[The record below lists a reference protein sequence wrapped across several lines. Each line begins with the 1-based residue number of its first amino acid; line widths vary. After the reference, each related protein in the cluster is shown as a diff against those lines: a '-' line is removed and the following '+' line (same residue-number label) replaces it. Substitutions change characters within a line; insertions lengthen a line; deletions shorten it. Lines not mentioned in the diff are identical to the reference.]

1 MLLCPLIGAALV
13 VALLCPCG
21 RAVSCRPCCR
31 LALAFCGALSGG
43 SSLSLSIVGPSVPAI
58 GCGRVGVGFSVCRSV
73 GCLSTGCWI
82 GSFCRPVVGP
92 SVGYGIGSSCL
103 SLGCGIG
110 LVSLIGCPSLGLS
123 THCGSGSFGLWIGSS
138 LVGPSICFVV
148 GYFVRSGLGVS
159 SVLGRPVGVCS
170 SRRRCTV
177 VACLA
182 CLSLSAVFGLVA
194 VGSKRRLRRP
204 CALLVLL
211 RSCRLAPR

>member
-1 MLLCPLIGAALV
+1 M
-13 VALLCPCG
+13 CPCG
-21 RAVSCRPCCR
+21 RVVSRRPCCR
-31 LALAFCGALSGG
+31 LALAFCGALLGG
-43 SSLSLSIVGPSVPAI
+43 SSLSLSIVGPSVPVI

-110 LVSLIGCPSLGLS
+110 LVSLIGCPSLGRS

-138 LVGPSICFVV
+138 LVGPSIGFVV

-170 SRRRCTV
+170 GRRRCTV

-182 CLSLSAVFGLVA
+182 CLSLSDVSGLVE

-211 RSCRLAPR
+211 RSCRLALR